1 MGHVTGRLVKKL
13 MPFIRLAEMLLMA
26 TGLVVNWAISATTII
41 AVHGTTV
48 VSDVCTQSMNC
59 LLIGL

>member
-1 MGHVTGRLVKKL
+1 MKKL